1 MRKFLFNLTVF
12 VLFAVINA
20 NAQNAVTYDSVLA
33 KKSGAD
39 EFGMKKYVLALLKKG
54 TAGITDPAKVK
65 ELLSGHMANMGKLAA
80 EGKLVLAGPMMD
92 DTGLEGIFI
101 FNVTTVEEAE
111 VLGKTDPAVKAG
123 LFSIEYHPWYA
134 SAALMEVVGIHK
146 TLQKKK
152 F

>member
-1 MRKFLFNLTVF
+1 MRKHLFCLAVL
-12 VLFAVINA
+12 VLFVAINA

-33 KKSGAD
+33 KKIGAD
-39 EFGMKKYVLALLKKG
+39 EFGMKRYVLALLKKG
-54 TAGITDPAKVK
+54 TAAITDPAKVK
-65 ELLSGHMANMGKLAA
+65 ELLSGHMANMGKLAS

-101 FNVTTVEEAE
+101 FNVKTVEEAE
-111 VLGKTDPAVKAG
+111 ILGKTDPAVKAG
-123 LFSIEYHPWYA
+123 LFAVEYHPWYA
-134 SAALMEVVGIHK
+134 SAALMEVVDIHK